1 MMVEVFITNITK
13 ESHLKSIEKLLKEEF
28 TKLLINFDLDETGQ
42 PYPCGHTVLRV
53 EGQSIDA
60 KKIISVL
67 QKEAVLCEIM
77 KDEVCNKHESL

>member
-1 MMVEVFITNITK
+1 MVEVFITNITEK
-13 ESHLKSIEKLLKEEF
+13 SRAKDLKKLLKEEF
-28 TKLLINFDLDETGQ
+28 TKLLINFDLDETGR

-67 QKEAVLCEIM
+67 QKETVLCEIM
-77 KDEVCNKHESL
+77 KDEVCTKHKSL